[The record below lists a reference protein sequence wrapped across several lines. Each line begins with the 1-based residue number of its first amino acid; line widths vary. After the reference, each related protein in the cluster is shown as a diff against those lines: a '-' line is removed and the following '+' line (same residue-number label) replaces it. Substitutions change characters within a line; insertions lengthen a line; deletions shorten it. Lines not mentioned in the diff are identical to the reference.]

1 MTVVA
6 FECSLCTLVFVFCK
20 KILQKHHGTNLVVEE
35 RLNLIIINESSI
47 LTSFTTLATEFDKK
61 ANKLYSIFKL
71 SKKKRKEDCAG
82 SITTGTIY
90 FLKCSLWC
98 KLPFCLPCYFS
109 ATWVQP
115 PFLYPHH
122 CHVTL
127 YAPDLVCLGKMG
139 KPHSTD
145 CMTSEKQGPVVL
157 NFSSDNARRLVT
169 SEGL

>member
-1 MTVVA
+1 ML
-6 FECSLCTLVFVFCK
+6 SLHLSFRF
-20 KILQKHHGTNLVVEE
+20 LQKNTPKASW
-35 RLNLIIINESSI
+35 NEPCCRRKTKFNNNKWISI